1 MVTGKN
7 NPLKKVK
14 PPRRRINNSPDHP
27 LHPSAELKLETLRH
41 YFECGDNVKLVAEEI
56 GYTIATIYTW
66 RRLYERNGAAA
77 FMRYQDIPRSKFKE
91 PDSSSSKEIA
101 ELKAQIRQLQM
112 EVDILNEAIKI
123 IKKDRGVAPTLSN
136 REKAMMVDALK
147 NKNREFVRQ
156 SKLPR

>member
-1 MVTGKN
+1 MFTNQETENALKVYKELRSVTAVIHKLGYPTRETLYQWLLEKN

-14 PPRRRINNSPDHP
+14 PPRIRINNSPDHP

-77 FMRYQDIPRSKFKE
+77 FMRYQDIPRSKLKE
-91 PDSSSSKEIA
+91 PDSSSSKEIPNTT
-101 ELKAQIRQLQM
+101 I
-112 EVDILNEAIKI
+112 
-123 IKKDRGVAPTLSN
+123 
-136 REKAMMVDALK
+136 
-147 NKNREFVRQ
+147 
-156 SKLPR
+156 